1 MKSAIRSSFER
12 KSGGADSPIE
22 FAPYR
27 RSRYALSVLFVMTGL
42 FLGCERDTKLVFKE
56 SNPPKFVMTGSGTL
70 ISIRISGPEKQRES
84 EGEEAYLYWV
94 IESRKDEDRPIE
106 RLSPLAYGEVPDGY
120 EQRYPAHGHPPPLI
134 EGERYLVHIETF
146 GANPFFG
153 YMTIQNG
160 KAILEP
166 N

>member
-1 MKSAIRSSFER
+1 MKSTIASSNERRSS
-12 KSGGADSPIE
+12 GADSRIK
-22 FAPYR
+22 FAR
-27 RSRYALSVLFVMTGL
+27 CWRSGYLLSGLFVVTGL
-42 FLGCERDTKLVFKE
+42 FLGCERHTKLSLKG

-70 ISIRISGPEKQRES
+70 SSIRIGGPEKQRES

-94 IESRKDEDRPIE
+94 IEAKKDEDRPIE

-146 GANPFFG
+146 DANPFSG
-153 YMTIQNG
+153 YMIIQNG
-160 KAILEP
+160 KAILES